1 MRRQIHLR
9 QLVLVCALCAG
20 VAACSSS
27 SSPAAAPPASSSAP
41 APSSAPASAA
51 ASSSAPPA
59 PATTPASTPALAG
72 GTPTEQK
79 IAANWTAFFN
89 PALPEATKIGLLQ
102 NATQLTSALKGLE
115 DSATSK
121 ISTAKV
127 LSVTMVSATEAKV
140 KYDILLNGKPVL
152 TNQSGIAYLDG
163 GTWQVGTAT
172 LCGLLYLNAGG
183 KSNLL
188 PAACKTAG

>member
-1 MRRQIHLR
+1 
-9 QLVLVCALCAG
+9 
-20 VAACSSS
+20 
-27 SSPAAAPPASSSAP
+27 
-41 APSSAPASAA
+41 
-51 ASSSAPPA
+51 
-59 PATTPASTPALAG
+59 
-72 GTPTEQK
+72 
-79 IAANWTAFFN
+79 
-89 PALPEATKIGLLQ
+89 
-102 NATQLTSALKGLE
+102 
-115 DSATSK
+115 
-121 ISTAKV
+121 
-127 LSVTMVSATEAKV
+127 MVSATEAKV